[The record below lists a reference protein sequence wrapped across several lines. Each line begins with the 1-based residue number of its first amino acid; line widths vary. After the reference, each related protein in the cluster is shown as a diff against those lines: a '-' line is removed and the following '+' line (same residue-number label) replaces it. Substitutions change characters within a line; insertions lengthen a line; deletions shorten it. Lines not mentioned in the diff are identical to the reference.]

1 MMMITTSWYHT
12 VKKKEH
18 GTGKYGINP
27 MVERFTLGPD
37 VGDKDC
43 DIYRY

>member
-18 GTGKYGINP
+18 GIHIHTGKYGINP
-27 MVERFTLGPD
+27 MVERFALGPD
-37 VGDKDC
+37 
-43 DIYRY
+43 